1 MCFRGEL
8 SDHVDS
14 VESSLENLQNILNTQ
29 TFTFDASPLMEVRL
43 SLVCVSVWCVC
54 MCVCVHGLCALSFS
68 ARLVQPESL
77 TSRVWT
83 R

>member
-8 SDHVDS
+8 SEHVDS

-43 SLVCVSVWCVC
+43 SLVCVSVCVWVCVC
-54 MCVCVHGLCALSFS
+54 THGVCALSFS